1 MKPFRVILR
10 KFFPRIKKGNDNFL
24 YTKVI
29 YNEKNNFMILISF
42 TEKYFTD
49 AIQFLSA
56 VSYTNLSVKFVQS
69 SYEEKNNDNI
79 LIHNRYYILISGN
92 DYDYIDFYET
102 IDSCSNSIALALE
115 KDIINYRNMDT
126 YSNTYFYESG
136 NIVKYDKRIDICS
149 DELIYTIDDIKKIKS
164 NLPEC
169 FTGQMLL
176 DFIYLSVGN
185 DYRSLFSLLC
195 DAYNFDDNDCKKII
209 EKIKKPVLSLICAYP
224 TDAVLKNWCG
234 PQYLVNDDGLIA
246 GDIDNASIDDIF
258 KQDYQKCTAIASDD
272 VEYVDI
278 DEELSR
284 EEIYEDESEE

>member
-10 KFFPRIKKGNDNFL
+10 KFFPRIKKSNDNFL

-56 VSYTNLSVKFVQS
+56 VSYTDLSVKFVQS

-92 DYDYIDFYET
+92 DYDYIGFYET
-102 IDSCSNSIALALE
+102 IDSCSNSIALELE

-246 GDIDNASIDDIF
+246 GDIDNESIDDIF
-258 KQDYQKCTAIASDD
+258 KQDYQKFTAIASDD

>member
-56 VSYTNLSVKFVQS
+56 VSYTDLSVKFVQS

-92 DYDYIDFYET
+92 DYDYIGFYET

-195 DAYNFDDNDCKKII
+195 DAYNFDDNDCKNII

-246 GDIDNASIDDIF
+246 GDIDNESIDDIF
-258 KQDYQKCTAIASDD
+258 KQDYQKFTAIASDD